1 MGDSNNRN
9 LNEDMR
15 TSISEEE
22 RLRRRAYARKMRNKR
37 RRRRALLMRALL
49 LLVGL
54 AILAGG
60 IVTVSSKVKEAK
72 AKKEAERAY
81 QEQLIREE
89 ELRHQKKKE
98 MIATAEQMAL
108 TYDYEGAIAYL
119 KTIEDYKKDG
129 TVLAKIAELEAKK
142 STMSAVYMD
151 EVTHIFFHSL
161 IVDTD
166 LAFQGSG
173 ATTTAMKQWMTTID
187 EFKATIQHMY
197 DNGYVLVSIYDLVK
211 QKENENGEIEFSTN
225 TIYLPEGKIP
235 YVLSVDDVCYYHSYE
250 DRGIASKLILDENGK
265 VTNVYK
271 QQDGTILTGEYDC
284 ITILDKFIEEHP
296 DASYKG
302 AKGTIGLTGYNGIL
316 GYRTDIAYKTGENLD
331 ADQKEWLAAN
341 PGFNWEVER
350 AEAKAV
356 ADALKANG
364 WTFASN
370 TWGKIAVGS
379 ASLERLKA
387 DTEKWKEYVEP
398 LVGATDIISFSRGQD
413 IGTWRY
419 YSDSNEKFTYLK
431 SQGFNFFCNVDASQY
446 FMQIRKN
453 YVRQGRRSIDGYRLW
468 SDVYGSKNRTSDLFD
483 ATQILDKKRTD
494 MPGV

>member
-1 MGDSNNRN
+1 MEDSKNRITN
-9 LNEDMR
+9 RRKPSVL
-15 TSISEEE
+15 EEGQ
-22 RLRRRAYARKMRNKR
+22 LRKQAYARKKRNKKR
-37 RRRRALLMRALL
+37 RRKALLMRLSMLFVLL
-49 LLVGL
+49 S
-54 AILAGG
+54 ILIGG
-60 IVTVSSKVKEAK
+60 AVAVSFKVKEAREK
-72 AKKEAERAY
+72 REAERAY

-98 MIATAEQMAL
+98 MIAEAEQIAL
-108 TYDYEGAIAYL
+108 SYDYEGAIAHL
-119 KTIEDYKKDG
+119 KTIEDYNKDG
-129 TVLAKIAELEAKK
+129 TILAKIASLEAQK
-142 STMSAVYMD
+142 STMAAVYMD

-166 LAFQGSG
+166 LAFRGTG
-173 ATTTAMKQWMTTID
+173 NTTTAMKQWMTTVD
-187 EFKATIQHMY
+187 EFETIIQEMY
-197 DNGYVLVSIYDLVK
+197 NNGYVLVSIYDLVK
-211 QKENENGEIEFSTN
+211 QKTNDNGEIEFSTN
-225 TIYLPEGKIP
+225 TIYLPAGKIP

-250 DRGIASKLILDENGK
+250 GRGIASKLILDENGK
-265 VTNVYK
+265 VTNTYK
-271 QQDGTILTGEYDC
+271 QADGTIVTGAYDC

-302 AKGTIGLTGYNGIL
+302 AKGTIGVTGYNGIL

-331 ADQKEWLAAN
+331 TDQKEWLAEN

-356 ADALKANG
+356 ADALKSNG

-370 TWGKIAVGS
+370 TWGQLAVGS
-379 ASLERLKA
+379 ASLERLKT

-398 LVGATDIISFSRGQD
+398 LVGETDIIAFSRGQD
-413 IGTWRY
+413 IGSWRY

-431 SQGFNFFCNVDASQY
+431 SQGFNFFCNVDVSQY

-468 SDVYGSKNRTSDLFD
+468 NDVHGSKNRTSDLFD
-483 ATQILDKKRTD
+483 ATKVLDEKRTD

>member
-1 MGDSNNRN
+1 MEDSNNKHTTNRRKPSIAE
-9 LNEDMR
+9 EDK
-15 TSISEEE
+15 
-22 RLRRRAYARKMRNKR
+22 LRRQAYAKKARNKK
-37 RRRRALLMRALL
+37 RRRRALMMRIS
-49 LLVGL
+49 
-54 AILAGG
+54 ILFVFIS
-60 IVTVSSKVKEAK
+60 IVIGASVAVSFKIKEAR
-72 AKKEAERAY
+72 AKREAERAY

-98 MIATAEQMAL
+98 MVAEAEQIAL
-108 TYDYEGAIAYL
+108 TYDYEGAIAHL
-119 KTIEDYKKDG
+119 KTIEDYNKDG
-129 TVLAKIAELEAKK
+129 TILAKIASFEAQK

-173 ATTTAMKQWMTTID
+173 ATTTAFKQWMATVD
-187 EFKATIQHMY
+187 EFKAIIQNMY
-197 DNGYVLVSIYDLVK
+197 DSGYVLVSIYDLVN

-225 TIYLPEGKIP
+225 TIYLPAGKIP

-250 DRGIASKLILDENGK
+250 GRGIASKLVLDENGK
-265 VTNVYK
+265 VTNLYK
-271 QQDGTILTGEYDC
+271 QADGTVVTGAYDC
-284 ITILDKFIEEHP
+284 ITILDEFIAEHP

-302 AKGTIGLTGYNGIL
+302 AKGTIGVTGFNGIL

-331 ADQKEWLAAN
+331 ADQKAWLAETT
-341 PGFNWEVER
+341 GFNWEVER

-356 ADALKANG
+356 ADALKESG

-370 TWGKIAVGS
+370 TWGQLAVGS
-379 ASLERLKA
+379 TSLERLKT

-398 LVGATDIISFSRGQD
+398 LVGKTDIIAFSRGQD
-413 IGTWRY
+413 IGSWRY

-483 ATQILDKKRTD
+483 AAQILDPKRTD